1 MDTDPWP
8 VRERV
13 TEYETGWYRGG
24 YDLVEQPDGTTK
36 RYYWASLPPA
46 VVIVARDGDDIIFV
60 TQYRPTI
67 RQYQLELP
75 AGIVEDD
82 ENYLEAA
89 RRELRE
95 ETGYEAGSLEVLQ
108 EVQVAT
114 GVLDH
119 RRGYV
124 FASDLTSG
132 EPALDGNEFLE
143 PKRLD
148 TSAALEQVR
157 VEPTNDATVMGLLLA
172 EADGYLA

>member
-1 MDTDPWP
+1 MDRDPWP

-13 TEYETGWYRGG
+13 TEYETGWYQGG

-46 VVIVARDGDDIIFV
+46 VVVVARDNDDLIFV
-60 TQYRPTI
+60 EQYRPTI
-67 RQYQLELP
+67 RQHHLELP
-75 AGIVEDD
+75 AGIVEAD
-82 ENYLEAA
+82 EEYETAA
-89 RRELRE
+89 KRELRE
-95 ETGYEAGSLEVLQ
+95 ETGFEAETLEFLQ

-124 FASDLTSG
+124 YAADLSPG

-143 PKRLD
+143 QRRVPID
-148 TSAALEQVR
+148 EALTRVR
-157 VEPTNDATVMGLLLA
+157 EPPTNDATVMGLLLA
-172 EADGYLA
+172 EAEGLLT